1 MVATAAGA
9 ACITFPETGKQ
20 VCDRFLEYWQQNGG
34 LAQQGHAQPDV
45 REEGGEADDRQGE
58 IAEGLNN
65 PKRKGPY
72 SDRVYPSGPEVGFIF
87 QGGLQ

>member
-1 MVATAAGA
+1 MIKHTDLHPYTIAAL
-9 ACITFPETGKQ
+9 
-20 VCDRFLEYWQQNGG
+20 RS
-34 LAQQGHAQPDV
+34 H
-45 REEGGEADDRQGE
+45 RQGE

-72 SDRVYPSGPEVGFIF
+72 SGRVYPSGPEFGFIF